1 VVELA
6 DIVRQAGEA
15 YVRAFGARML
25 PSHTRALGDILAC
38 RTPELGGSLFAC
50 NEECGHL
57 EFAYHSCRNRHC
69 PKCSQDETRRWL
81 DRLRKRLLPCP
92 YYLLTFTLPA
102 ELRDL
107 ARSNQRL
114 VYDLLLRQAAA
125 ALQHLA
131 DDPRWVGGT
140 LGILAVLHTWARD
153 LAYHLH
159 AHLLVTAG
167 GLTADGEAW
176 IKPAHRRFLVPGF
189 ALSQIFRAK
198 MRDGLERA
206 GLGSEL
212 DPAIFRKP
220 WTVHVQPAGDGRD
233 AAEYLSRYV
242 HRVALT
248 NHSIEAF
255 DGERVTFRYVS
266 SRTQETRRL
275 TLPVHDFLARF
286 LQHCL
291 PKGFPKVR
299 SYGLLSPVATKRR
312 ERARELLALDPA
324 APARRSAST
333 AEAAAQEPSP
343 RLRRCPACRRGH
355 LVRISCSHRPI
366 PPALAQTL
374 CPTRAPPP

>member
-1 VVELA
+1 
-6 DIVRQAGEA
+6 
-15 YVRAFGARML
+15 
-25 PSHTRALGDILAC
+25 
-38 RTPELGGSLFAC
+38 
-50 NEECGHL
+50 
-57 EFAYHSCRNRHC
+57 
-69 PKCSQDETRRWL
+69 
-81 DRLRKRLLPCP
+81 
-92 YYLLTFTLPA
+92 
-102 ELRDL
+102 
-107 ARSNQRL
+107 
-114 VYDLLLRQAAA
+114 
-125 ALQHLA
+125 
-131 DDPRWVGGT
+131 
-140 LGILAVLHTWARD
+140 
-153 LAYHLH
+153 
-159 AHLLVTAG
+159 
-167 GLTADGEAW
+167 
-176 IKPAHRRFLVPGF
+176 
-189 ALSQIFRAK
+189 